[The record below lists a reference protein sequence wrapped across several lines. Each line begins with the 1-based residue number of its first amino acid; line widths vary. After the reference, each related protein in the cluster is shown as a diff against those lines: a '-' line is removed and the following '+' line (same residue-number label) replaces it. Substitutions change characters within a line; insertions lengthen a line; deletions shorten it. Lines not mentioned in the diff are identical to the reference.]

1 MDPELGNQDL
11 QPIDIARY
19 EEGYRARM
27 CGQPFHVFDSLDA
40 SWRAG
45 WHDAKKEQ
53 AENPDALHEQSP
65 QSPLN
70 LKGY

>member
-1 MDPELGNQDL
+1 MRPGLNIPQSIDL
-11 QPIDIARY
+11 ERY
-19 EEGYRARM
+19 QAGYRAHLR
-27 CGQPFHVFDSLDA
+27 GEPFHVLDSLDA

-45 WHDAKKEQ
+45 WHDAKKDQ
-53 AENPDALHEQSP
+53 AENPDAPLEQSP

>member
-1 MDPELGNQDL
+1 MDPELDIPIP
-11 QPIDIARY
+11 QPIDPARY

-27 CGQPFHVFDSLDA
+27 RGEPFHLLDSLDA

-53 AENPDALHEQSP
+53 AENLDAPLEQSP

-70 LKGY
+70 LKGQ

>member
-1 MDPELGNQDL
+1 MNDPKLFIP
-11 QPIDIARY
+11 QPIDPKQY
-19 EEGYRARM
+19 EVGYRASMR
-27 CGQPFHVFDSLDA
+27 GEPFHLLDSLDA

-45 WHDAKKEQ
+45 WNDAKKDQ
-53 AENPDALHEQSP
+53 AENPDAPFEQSP